1 MGNGQGEPR
10 TIEAVANDG
19 KNTFT
24 VGAPV
29 WNHDPG
35 RLRTGL
41 SLYGR
46 EVRLIAPGVLRVPGK
61 SGAYAFSVAAAPSP
75 CLSDAD
81 VDHLGESIVE
91 ETLRRGGSLRNGR
104 SVLAE
109 MDKFGLGDD
118 GRES

>member
-1 MGNGQGEPR
+1 M
-10 TIEAVANDG
+10 ANDG